1 MLSIYVVMIIIEYVS
16 IKCHAWNMEIE
27 IEKLKKLIESERN
40 RQSHSGVQPYN
51 YMSMR

>member
-1 MLSIYVVMIIIEYVS
+1 
-16 IKCHAWNMEIE
+16 MEIE

-51 YMSMR
+51 YMSMQ